1 MTREEEKGKLPKPLA
16 ALLRYKYVL
25 LVAAAGVALLLWPE
39 SPSASLGGS
48 AQESAQTAGAEE
60 ALREMESAME
70 DILEKIQGVGQ
81 VDVMLTL
88 QSGGELVLAED
99 SSLRYSGSTQSPDDY
114 DRSSQTVTVS
124 GDSGQDVVVTQEI
137 CPQYRGALVVCEG
150 GGSDGVRLQVVEAV
164 FSVPRLGPVPNGV
177 CPRRAGGRARQSPGG
192 APRRRGRCGSS

>member
-25 LVAAAGVALLLWPE
+25 LVPAPRVALLLWPE

-99 SSLRYSGSTQSPDDY
+99 SSLRYSGSTHSPDDY

-164 FSVPRLGPVPNGV
+164 SALTGLGADRIAVVQWRSGGGGGSTEGGT
-177 CPRRAGGRARQSPGG
+177 AG
-192 APRRRGRCGSS
+192 

>member
-1 MTREEEKGKLPKPLA
+1 MELEKPGGRKKWLA
-16 ALLRYKYVL
+16 LISSYKYVL

-88 QSGGELVLAED
+88 QSGGEFGEVAGIDGDKAEGLVGEA
-99 SSLRYSGSTQSPDDY
+99 
-114 DRSSQTVTVS
+114 
-124 GDSGQDVVVTQEI
+124 
-137 CPQYRGALVVCEG
+137 G
-150 GGSDGVRLQVVEAV
+150 GG
-164 FSVPRLGPVPNGV
+164 
-177 CPRRAGGRARQSPGG
+177 
-192 APRRRGRCGSS
+192 

>member
-164 FSVPRLGPVPNGV
+164 SALTGLGADRIAVVQWRVGGGGGSTEGGT
-177 CPRRAGGRARQSPGG
+177 AG
-192 APRRRGRCGSS
+192 

>member
-70 DILEKIQGVGQ
+70 DILKKIQGVGQ

-164 FSVPRLGPVPNGV
+164 SALTGLGSDRIAVV
-177 CPRRAGGRARQSPGG
+177 QWRAGGGG
-192 APRRRGRCGSS
+192 GSTEGGTAG

>member
-164 FSVPRLGPVPNGV
+164 SALTGLGADRIAVV
-177 CPRRAGGRARQSPGG
+177 QWRAGGGDGSTEGG
-192 APRRRGRCGSS
+192 TAG

>member
-48 AQESAQTAGAEE
+48 AQ
-60 ALREMESAME
+60 ESAME

-164 FSVPRLGPVPNGV
+164 SALTGLGSDRIAVV
-177 CPRRAGGRARQSPGG
+177 QWRAGEGG
-192 APRRRGRCGSS
+192 GSTEGGTAG

>member
-150 GGSDGVRLQVVEAV
+150 GGSDAVRLRVTEAV
-164 FSVPRLGPVPNGV
+164 AALTGLGADRIAV
-177 CPRRAGGRARQSPGG
+177 AQGGGTG
-192 APRRRGRCGSS
+192 TN

>member
-88 QSGGELVLAED
+88 QSGSELVLAED

-164 FSVPRLGPVPNGV
+164 SALTGLGSDRIAVV
-177 CPRRAGGRARQSPGG
+177 QWRAGGGG
-192 APRRRGRCGSS
+192 GSTEGGTAG

>member
-164 FSVPRLGPVPNGV
+164 SALTGLGSDRIAVV
-177 CPRRAGGRARQSPGG
+177 QWRAGGGG
-192 APRRRGRCGSS
+192 GSTEGGTAA

>member
-48 AQESAQTAGAEE
+48 AQESAQTAGAED

-164 FSVPRLGPVPNGV
+164 SALTGLGSDRIAVVQWRSGGGGGSTEGGT
-177 CPRRAGGRARQSPGG
+177 AG
-192 APRRRGRCGSS
+192 

>member
-1 MTREEEKGKLPKPLA
+1 MTREEEKRKLPKPLA

-48 AQESAQTAGAEE
+48 AQESAQTAGAED

-164 FSVPRLGPVPNGV
+164 SALTGLGADRIAVVQWRSGGGGGSTEGGT
-177 CPRRAGGRARQSPGG
+177 AG
-192 APRRRGRCGSS
+192 

>member
-48 AQESAQTAGAEE
+48 AQESAQTAGAED

-164 FSVPRLGPVPNGV
+164 SALTGLGADRIAVVQWRSGEGGGSTEGGT
-177 CPRRAGGRARQSPGG
+177 AG
-192 APRRRGRCGSS
+192 